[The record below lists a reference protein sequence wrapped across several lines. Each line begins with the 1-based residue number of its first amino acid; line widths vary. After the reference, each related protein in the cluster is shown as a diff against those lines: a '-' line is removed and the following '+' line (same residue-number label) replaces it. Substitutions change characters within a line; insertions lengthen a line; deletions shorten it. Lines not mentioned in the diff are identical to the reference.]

1 MNSYFSKISKGTTVP
16 EESSNSIS
24 QIKAYLSTPEKP
36 VSTQEAMEFW
46 KSLSD
51 DDKEYYKKVELT

>member
-1 MNSYFSKISKGTTVP
+1 MPDN
-16 EESSNSIS
+16 NIS
-24 QIKAYLSTPEKP
+24 QIKAYLSVPEKP

-51 DDKEYYKKVELT
+51 EEKEYYKHAELS